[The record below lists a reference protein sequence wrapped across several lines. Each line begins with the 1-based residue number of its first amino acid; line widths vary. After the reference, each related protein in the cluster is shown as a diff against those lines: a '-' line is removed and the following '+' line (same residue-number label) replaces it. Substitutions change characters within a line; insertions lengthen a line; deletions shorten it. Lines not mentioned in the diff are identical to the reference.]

1 MSQIYNKKNC
11 NHACQIEAD
20 SCEIVSRVVGKIK
33 FAKFVADTEN

>member
-20 SCEIVSRVVGKIK
+20 SCEIGKIK
-33 FAKFVADTEN
+33 FAKFVADNEN